1 MLQNSERKETKRN
14 TWKSKDW
21 EVYKILK
28 GSMEWGCSWMELYEI
43 QKALFQQK
51 MVNIRNFH
59 PSETVLKIISETCV
73 NSDIK
78 NI

>member
-1 MLQNSERKETKRN
+1 MKEKKQKAYM
-14 TWKSKDW
+14 KSKDW

-28 GSMEWGCSWMELYEI
+28 RSMEWGCSWMELYEI

-59 PSETVLKIISETCV
+59 LSETVLKIISETCV
-73 NSDIK
+73 N
-78 NI
+78 

>member
-1 MLQNSERKETKRN
+1 
-14 TWKSKDW
+14 
-21 EVYKILK
+21 
-28 GSMEWGCSWMELYEI
+28 MELYEI

-51 MVNIRNFH
+51 KINIRNFH

-78 NI
+78 NIYNLISNPEMLLYTNYVPKILIYFINR

>member
-1 MLQNSERKETKRN
+1 
-14 TWKSKDW
+14 
-21 EVYKILK
+21 
-28 GSMEWGCSWMELYEI
+28 MELYEI

-51 MVNIRNFH
+51 KINIRNFH

-78 NI
+78 YIYNLISNPEMLLYTNYVPKILIYFINR

>member
-1 MLQNSERKETKRN
+1 
-14 TWKSKDW
+14 
-21 EVYKILK
+21 
-28 GSMEWGCSWMELYEI
+28 MEPYEI